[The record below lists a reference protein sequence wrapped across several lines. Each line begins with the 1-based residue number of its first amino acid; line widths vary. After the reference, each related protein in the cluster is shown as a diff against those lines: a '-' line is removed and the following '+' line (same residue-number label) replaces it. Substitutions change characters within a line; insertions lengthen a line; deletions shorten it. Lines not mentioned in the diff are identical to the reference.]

1 MATALTNEKPK
12 NTYKD
17 LFHLG
22 AGNVGLTAST
32 PQQGYDGLG
41 NLTPFKMATDEL
53 QMTQPLTL
61 ANGVVGAPSLAWAN
75 SLTTGL
81 YRSAADTI
89 GVAVAG
95 ALDFS
100 IAANT
105 FNVLSGSD
113 LDINSGATLSING
126 TLASALTVA
135 NGGTGAATLTDGGI
149 LLGSGGSAISAM
161 AVLSDGEMI
170 VGDGSGD
177 PVAESGATLRTSIGV
192 GTGDS
197 PQFTGIELGH
207 ATDTTIARAS
217 SGDITIEGNAVYRAG
232 GTDVAVADGG
242 TGASDAA
249 TARTNLG
256 LGTGGNPQFTSIQ
269 LGHASD
275 TTIARVS
282 AGVVSIEG
290 GAIYKAGG
298 EDVAVADGGTG
309 VSSLTDGGV
318 LLGSG
323 GSAISAMAVLS
334 DGEMIVGDGS
344 GDPVA
349 ESGATLRTSIG
360 VGTGDS
366 PQFTGITGGL
376 VFNETG
382 ADVDYRFEGDTDA
395 NVLWIDGGQDTIGIG
410 RQPSS
415 TSTLYVGAGA
425 TQDTQYNVMDFG
437 CYGTDP
443 TLQVGGFSVSTS
455 AVEIH
460 DHLSGGVSGGLCLI
474 TGGTDPHTFTDLV
487 LWHSQGA
494 TTPIVIASKEK
505 NTPSART
512 YAHSSG
518 YLTVQI
524 ATGTVTMTALGFSM
538 RSN

>member
-149 LLGSGGSAISAM
+149 
-161 AVLSDGEMI
+161 
-170 VGDGSGD
+170 
-177 PVAESGATLRTSIGV
+177 
-192 GTGDS
+192 
-197 PQFTGIELGH
+197 
-207 ATDTTIARAS
+207 
-217 SGDITIEGNAVYRAG
+217 
-232 GTDVAVADGG
+232 
-242 TGASDAA
+242 
-249 TARTNLG
+249 
-256 LGTGGNPQFTSIQ
+256 
-269 LGHASD
+269 
-275 TTIARVS
+275 
-282 AGVVSIEG
+282 
-290 GAIYKAGG
+290 
-298 EDVAVADGGTG
+298 
-309 VSSLTDGGV
+309 